1 MKVHLWL
8 GKQKHKVLAT
18 APPKPTGGAGAKPNT
33 QVESLPPHLF
43 YLLTRGPAQA
53 LPQEAPRELQSLSLS
68 PGSKGKLSVNVISCP
83 FIFHEIPRGHS
94 SHEEVGHKKRD

>member
-18 APPKPTGGAGAKPNT
+18 APPKPTGGAGTKPNT

-43 YLLTRGPAQA
+43 YLLNEESKAQRKAATRQGHPIG
-53 LPQEAPRELQSLSLS
+53 
-68 PGSKGKLSVNVISCP
+68 GSGLLTP
-83 FIFHEIPRGHS
+83 
-94 SHEEVGHKKRD
+94 SHEGPLDS